1 MFNFCFSHL
10 FFLHWLSRRNG
21 CDSIQLNK
29 ALSNYITDDSDYWLP
44 DSNERNIWIYS
55 CFGAHS
61 TIGIFWGGQKA
72 HSSSVFCDN
81 VVFAPKNTKK
91 ERKRERRRRK
101 EFLEQK
107 RLFILTEFNNPKSYG
122 NQIGYHMKCR
132 HSLPEKNSFT
142 SPFETP

>member
-1 MFNFCFSHL
+1 MIRTIDYLIQMKETFEYIRVL
-10 FFLHWLSRRNG
+10 ARTARLGFF
-21 CDSIQLNK
+21 
-29 ALSNYITDDSDYWLP
+29 
-44 DSNERNIWIYS
+44 
-55 CFGAHS
+55 
-61 TIGIFWGGQKA
+61 GGQKA

>member
-1 MFNFCFSHL
+1 MIRTIDYLIQMKETFEYIRVL
-10 FFLHWLSRRNG
+10 ARTARLGFF
-21 CDSIQLNK
+21 
-29 ALSNYITDDSDYWLP
+29 
-44 DSNERNIWIYS
+44 
-55 CFGAHS
+55 
-61 TIGIFWGGQKA
+61 GGQKA

-81 VVFAPKNTKK
+81 VFFCAK
-91 ERKRERRRRK
+91 EHEEREKERERRRRK